1 MRATE
6 QQVLPDREALE
17 ETDTMAKW
25 IIQEDAQAKSDP
37 PSI

>member
-17 ETDTMAKW
+17 ETNTMAKW
-25 IIQEDAQAKSDP
+25 ILEDAQAKSDP
-37 PSI
+37 PLI